1 MRHAWI
7 GLRSRHLLARS
18 IRVVNLQADGP
29 LACKMQH
36 RMSDEGLLV
45 ELPTEL
51 QALILNLLDMPDKI
65 NAASCCKSLRDEAT
79 RSSLTSLHIVP
90 SDFVHLSSYSTR
102 SSRGETQQLAP
113 KRDPKARGQR
123 LATGTTVAPPAPS
136 PAAATSSSPSALPWP
151 PLPADFPRLFRRFPC
166 VKELKLEVDARR
178 PEFRVGRIDAM
189 LEALMQQ
196 QQFMPS
202 SSSSSL
208 APPSSCGAA
217 GGGGSGC
224 PLVTLRV
231 TFKTGHGRY
240 GGADGT
246 MVRGLLKGLARCTA
260 AGGLSSLT
268 TLHVELDAW
277 TPHR

>member
-1 MRHAWI
+1 
-7 GLRSRHLLARS
+7 
-18 IRVVNLQADGP
+18 
-29 LACKMQH
+29 MQH

-102 SSRGETQQLAP
+102 NSRGASQQLAT
-113 KRDPKARGQR
+113 KRDPKDRGQR
-123 LATGTTVAPPAPS
+123 LATGTTLAPPAPS
-136 PAAATSSSPSALPWP
+136 PAAATSSFPSALPWP

-166 VKELKLEVDARR
+166 VRELKLEVDARQ

-189 LEALMQQ
+189 LEALMQHQ
-196 QQFMPS
+196 QCMPS
-202 SSSSSL
+202 SSSSS
-208 APPSSCGAA
+208 SSMAA
-217 GGGGSGC
+217 SGLQTSGGS